1 MTHDTLNGTGFL
13 KSSFENWQE
22 TNFDIDYHI
31 KGNTEINLGIV
42 TTFDFTKQ
50 SMNPPPT
57 HLFAK
62 YIVIF

>member
-42 TTFDFTKQ
+42 TILILRNK
-50 SMNPPPT
+50 
-57 HLFAK
+57 
-62 YIVIF
+62 V